1 MAEYLLGHFFP
12 FFLFFYLF
20 FPSLNLM
27 KDFTLLK
34 EIIPNANQMP
44 ISENSTMY

>member
-1 MAEYLLGHFFP
+1 MADWVVYLLGHFFP
-12 FFLFFYLF
+12 FFLFFDLF

-34 EIIPNANQMP
+34 EIILPSKA
-44 ISENSTMY
+44 SL